1 MSSLRKRRLAE
12 LNRRKTGYT
21 AYVPNNTASSGVIIG
36 PPDGTLFAI
45 IIALAVFGLMFVFSA
60 GAPEGIEFYNFP
72 AYYALRHLG
81 FLVAGFVM
89 MAIMSKI
96 DYRHYK
102 KYMVPFTIATILLIA
117 ATYVP
122 GLGKTSY
129 GASRWLVGVPIQPSE
144 LAKIATIFL
153 ISSALSQSKNLFS
166 PSMTKNLMLIGIMIV
181 LILKQ
186 PNLSIAIIITLI
198 TATTMLVGGVSSML
212 ISIGGVAAIPF
223 LFFYIQS
230 NEYQLKRILG
240 WLDPWKDPQG
250 LGYNL
255 IQSQYAIGS
264 GALLGSG
271 FGHSKQKLFWLPFR
285 HTDFIFAV
293 IAEELGFLGCLVLIG
308 LFLAFIHRGF
318 LIADRCDDRFGKL
331 VATGI
336 TFSIGVQAFINIGV
350 ATGVLPVTGV
360 TLPLISYGGSSTM
373 VTLMMMGILLN
384 ISKKR
389 IKRISQPED
398 AYARAR

>member
-1 MSSLRKRRLAE
+1 MSLRKKRLAE
-12 LNRRKTGYT
+12 LNKRVSKYSDN
-21 AYVPNNTASSGVIIG
+21 PPEIIG
-36 PPDGTLFAI
+36 PPDGKLFAI
-45 IIALAVFGLMFVFSA
+45 IISLAVFGLMFIFSA

-72 AYYALRHLG
+72 AYYAVRHIG
-81 FLVAGFVM
+81 FLAVGFVM
-89 MAIMSKI
+89 MALLTNY
-96 DYRHYK
+96 DYRKYK
-102 KYMVPFTIATILLIA
+102 KYIVPFSVITIALIA

-144 LAKIATIFL
+144 LAKIAAIFL
-153 ISSALSQSKNLFS
+153 ISSALSKSKTLFS
-166 PSMTKNLMLIGIMIV
+166 PVMMKHLLLIGIMIG

-186 PNLSIAIIITLI
+186 PNLSIALIITFI
-198 TATTMLVGGVSSML
+198 TASTMLVGGVSSVL
-212 ISIGGVAAIPF
+212 IGTGAIFAIPLVF
-223 LFFYIQS
+223 IYIQH
-230 NEYQLKRILG
+230 NEYQLKRIKG
-240 WLDPWKDPQG
+240 WLDPWADPQG
-250 LGYNL
+250 IGYNL

-264 GALLGSG
+264 GGLWGVG

-293 IAEELGFLGCLVLIG
+293 VAEELGFLGCLVLIG

-318 LIADRCDDRFGKL
+318 TIASNCEDRFGKL

-336 TFSIGVQAFINIGV
+336 TFSIGIQAFINIGV

-360 TLPLISYGGSSTM
+360 TLPLISYGGSSTL

-389 IKRISQPED
+389 IKKIQPKEPVRELSYD
-398 AYARAR
+398 RRY